1 MRTDHAVHYLD
12 QLAARGNRE
21 RSERP
26 TVSRWFLAMGAIS
39 CWLLAAMWI
48 SSKER
53 TKQYQDAALES
64 DRTVQDRR
72 HRDLMARLDSIER
85 DIRPIRLRVV
95 GETR

>member
-1 MRTDHAVHYLD
+1 MRADHAVHYLD
-12 QLAARGNRE
+12 HLAARGNRE

-26 TVSRWFLAMGAIS
+26 TVSRWFLALGAIG

-48 SSKER
+48 SSQER
-53 TKQYQDAALES
+53 TNRCQDAALES

-85 DIRPIRLRVV
+85 DIRPIRLRIV
-95 GETR
+95 GENK